1 MSSSSSVLKAAHPVA
16 AIDVERIRADFPI
29 LNVKVNGKPLAYL
42 DNAASSQM
50 PQPVIDRFVR
60 YQTAEHANIHR
71 GVHYLSE
78 VATAA
83 YEAAR
88 VRIQRFINAR
98 EAREI
103 VYTRGKRAQLFH
115 QYFPVRLLAGQKSGY
130 SLRFFVPFCWRR
142 LVF

>member
-1 MSSSSSVLKAAHPVA
+1 MSSSSSVLQAARPIA
-16 AIDVERIRADFPI
+16 TFDVERIRAEFPI
-29 LNVKVNGKPLAYL
+29 LNLKVNGKALAYL

-78 VATAA
+78 TATAA

-88 VRIQRFINAR
+88 VKIQRFINAR
-98 EAREI
+98 EAREV
-103 VYTRGKRAQLFH
+103 VYTRGTT
-115 QYFPVRLLAGQKSGY
+115 
-130 SLRFFVPFCWRR
+130 
-142 LVF
+142 

>member
-1 MSSSSSVLKAAHPVA
+1 MSAGVSILKARPTNAF
-16 AIDVERIRADFPI
+16 DVERVRADFPI
-29 LNVKVNGKPLAYL
+29 LKLEVEGKPLAYL

-78 VATAA
+78 AATAA

-88 VRIQRFINAR
+88 VKIQRFINAR

-103 VYTRGKRAQLFH
+103 VYTRGTTTSINLVMHGYGRQFIGRDDEIIVSQLEH
-115 QYFPVRLLAGQKSGY
+115 
-130 SLRFFVPFCWRR
+130 
-142 LVF
+142 

>member
-1 MSSSSSVLKAAHPVA
+1 MNLIEPALKSQFGSSF
-16 AIDVERIRADFPI
+16 DVERARADFPI
-29 LNVKVNGKPLAYL
+29 LKLQVEGKPLAYL

-78 VATAA
+78 AATAA

-88 VRIQRFINAR
+88 VRIQRFINAP
-98 EAREI
+98 ETREI
-103 VYTRGKRAQLFH
+103 VYTRGTTT
-115 QYFPVRLLAGQKSGY
+115 SIN
-130 SLRFFVPFCWRR
+130 
-142 LVF
+142 LVMH